1 VDGQNS
7 STSYHLALTIVSN
20 TGYVTNPDA
29 NDSQSRSAMQASRH
43 EHVIDLA
50 WSVNSAVDWES
61 WKMGIVETQT
71 DILTNRLWM
80 LEFDRRKP
88 ALRTAMRA
96 FPDTDRP
103 ANR

>member
-1 VDGQNS
+1 MTLTLVSDMTCVFNS
-7 STSYHLALTIVSN
+7 DT
-20 TGYVTNPDA
+20 
-29 NDSQSRSAMQASRH
+29 NDSRSRSASQTSRH

-71 DILTNRLWM
+71 DLLANRLWM
-80 LEFDRRKP
+80 LEFDRREP